1 MGMKKGL
8 LKTDVTLR
16 VLYECRRA
24 DSNRYGIS
32 PTASLG
38 QRVYQFHHFGVY
50 IYHSIYVGINI
61 NYSVVVAGR
70 VS

>member
-24 DSNRYGIS
+24 DSDRAVLPNTALLCYVLHDPKYQRLTVSYCVA
-32 PTASLG
+32 ASLVLC
-38 QRVYQFHHFGVY
+38 RV
-50 IYHSIYVGINI
+50 
-61 NYSVVVAGR
+61 R
-70 VS
+70 